1 MRKITLQVLLLVF
14 ASYGMMAQN
23 LLDNGDFEGGMVDW
37 IGNAFNVQTEGG
49 NSFNFANVEAAGNAF
64 DVNLSQVTD
73 IVMGE
78 TYTLTFDAGTDEPT
92 GSRTII
98 AGIGLNEAPFTAD
111 IETVTITSGALQ
123 TFELTFTAS
132 FGLANSRVL
141 FDMGAEVGVIVI
153 DNVSLELS
161 EGGGSTFDGGL
172 VDNGDF
178 EEGMVEWIG
187 NAFNVQTDGG
197 NSFNFA
203 NIETAGNAFDVNLS
217 QVLEI
222 VAGETYT
229 MTFDAATGVGQSRSM
244 IAGIGLNEAPF
255 TSNTEVVALTE
266 DIQTFELTFTA
277 GFGLANSRVL
287 FDMGAE
293 VGVVVIDNVSLFL
306 EEGDDVTPPD
316 VAAPVPPAREADAVF
331 SMFSDAYTDQPN
343 VVFGAF
349 NVGTLDVTPLDV
361 DGDNFLQVN
370 FVQPDPGFLLVDWGT
385 IVDNTAMTHFHM
397 DIWVDTDL
405 TTGLVVNPILSNH
418 VGDAGETSNFGLT
431 NPVTAFGEWI
441 SIDVPM
447 DQFDF
452 GTTPGVQQRDALRQF
467 VMTVAGADAGARTV
481 FLDNLYLHNDTVLS
495 TEDFSTVNVTAF
507 PNPSRNNWNI
517 SANAQTITSV
527 EVYNILGQR
536 VAAQEPN
543 TTDVTIDA
551 SRLSTGMYIAT
562 VSTNEGSTSV
572 KLIKN

>member
-1 MRKITLQVLLLVF
+1 MRKITLHVLLLVF

-23 LLDNGDFEGGMVDW
+23 LLSNGDFESGMVDW
-37 IGNAFNVQTEGG
+37 TGNAFNVQTEGG
-49 NSFNFANVEAAGNAF
+49 NSFNFANVEVAGNAF
-64 DVNLSQVTD
+64 DVNLSQITD
-73 IVMGE
+73 IVMGQ
-78 TYTLTFDAGTDEPT
+78 TYTLTFDAGTDDAT
-92 GSRTII
+92 SSRTLI

-111 IETVTITSGALQ
+111 IETVTIASGALQ

-132 FGLANSRVL
+132 FGLMNSRVL
-141 FDMGAEVGVIVI
+141 FDMGAETGVIVI
-153 DNVSLELS
+153 DNVSLELA
-161 EGGGSTFDGGL
+161 EGGSTFDGGL

-178 EEGMVEWIG
+178 EEGMIEWTG

-203 NIETAGNAFDVNLS
+203 NVEAAGNSFDVNLS

-229 MTFDAATGVGQSRSM
+229 MSFDAATGVGQSRSI

-277 GFGLANSRVL
+277 DFGMLNSRVL

-306 EEGDDVTPPD
+306 EESDGITPPD
-316 VAAPVPPAREADAVF
+316 VAAPTPPARDADAVF
-331 SMFSDAYTDQPN
+331 SIYSDAYTDQPD
-343 VVFGAF
+343 VIFGAF
-349 NVGTLDVTPLDV
+349 NVGTTDITPLV
-361 DGDNFLQVN
+361 VEEDNFLQIN

-385 IVDNTAMTHFHM
+385 IVDNTDLTHFHM

-431 NPVTAFGEWI
+431 NPVNTFGEWI
-441 SIDVPM
+441 SIDLPM
-447 DQFDF
+447 DDFDF

-467 VMTVAGADAGARTV
+467 VMTVAGADAGPRTV
-481 FLDNLYLHNDTVLS
+481 FLDNLYLHNDTLLS
-495 TEDFSTVNVTAF
+495 TEEFSTINITAF
-507 PNPSRNNWNI
+507 PNPSRNNWTI
-517 SANAQTITSV
+517 SANSQTITSV
-527 EVYNILGQR
+527 EVYDILGQR
-536 VAAQEPN
+536 VATQNPN
-543 TTDVTIDA
+543 STDVTIDA
-551 SRLSTGMYIAT
+551 SRFTTGMYIAT
-562 VSTNEGSTSV
+562 INTNEGSSSV